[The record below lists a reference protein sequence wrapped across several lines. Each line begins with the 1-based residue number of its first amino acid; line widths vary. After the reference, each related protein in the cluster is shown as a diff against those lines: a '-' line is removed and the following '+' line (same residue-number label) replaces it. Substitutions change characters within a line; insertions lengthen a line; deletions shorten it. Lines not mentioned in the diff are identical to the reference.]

1 MARTKARRRRR
12 RKRLLKLAVLCL
24 LTLAGIVFC
33 RQLIAQKA
41 VETFFTEVTGFPMR
55 VDSVQITPWRSRFAA
70 DRIQLFNPPEFCDRF
85 FADIPRFD
93 VDYEAGSFLR
103 DRPHFTRADLHI
115 REIVIVKNTNGHSN
129 VEQLRGLGAVGRGTN
144 VTGVRFHIDTL
155 NLRLGRV
162 IFKDYSD
169 GTPEEHTRDLNMA
182 VTFRN
187 VSETTDLNR
196 KVFYAVLKR
205 MWLGPFASAV
215 TIPERER

>member
-1 MARTKARRRRR
+1 MARAKARRRRR
-12 RKRLLKLAVLCL
+12 RKRLLKLAVFCL
-24 LTLAGIVFC
+24 LALVGIVFC
-33 RQLIAQKA
+33 RQVIAQKA

-55 VDSVQITPWRSRFAA
+55 VDSVQIAPWRSRFAA
-70 DRIQLFNPPEFCDRF
+70 DRIRLFNPPEFCDRF

-115 REIVIVKNTNGHSN
+115 HEIVIVKNTNGHSN
-129 VEQLRGLGAVGRGTN
+129 VEQLRGLGIVERGTN
-144 VTGVRFHIDTL
+144 ATGVRFQIDTL

-162 IFKDYSD
+162 VFKDYSE
-169 GTPEEHTRDLNMA
+169 GAPEERTRDLNMA

-187 VSETTDLNR
+187 VTETTDLNR

-205 MWLGPFASAV
+205 MWLGPFASAAK
-215 TIPERER
+215 IPERER